1 MLASKY
7 DYGQI
12 SIVQNIADKVTEPC
26 WGIKNC
32 QFVAAICRKLL
43 ATANSLPQFAGSFWQ
58 LPIRCRNLQEAFGS
72 CQFVAAI
79 CRKLLATANS
89 LPQFAGS
96 FWQLPIRCRNLQEAF
111 DTCQNVAAIC
121 RKLLTVSDAVDAI
134 SDAWNTP
141 SECWSVY
148 YLTHG
153 LLQLRPFFSY
163 FSSSINLSKS
173 DRNV

>member
-58 LPIRCRNLQEAFGS
+58 LPIRCRNLQEAF
-72 CQFVAAI
+72 
-79 CRKLLATANS
+79 
-89 LPQFAGS
+89 
-96 FWQLPIRCRNLQEAF
+96 

-121 RKLLTVSDAVDAI
+121 RKLLTASDAVSAI
-134 SDAWNTP
+134 SDAWDTP
-141 SECWSVY
+141 SECWSDV
-148 YLTHG
+148 LSNPRTFATE
-153 LLQLRPFFSY
+153 PTIFAFFVQNGTKKQEKKEY
-163 FSSSINLSKS
+163 FGARFMKKQNGWFS
-173 DRNV
+173 DFNICGRNQGTVL